1 MLAGSLLRSTPVTS
15 RTTYYLTMRYT
26 VSHGLCLRD
35 TLSSLV
41 VWARLVPSRPGSLQ
55 AGGRSP
61 VLLHP
66 HEHHLKALLQGGLEI
81 APLQL
86 VTLWLIVQRVGAT
99 GVAWGL

>member
-1 MLAGSLLRSTPVTS
+1 MQDLRHGHLGVLS
-15 RTTYYLTMRYT
+15 RIVFVCATLPPL
-26 VSHGLCLRD
+26 SGLCTAFD
-35 TLSSLV
+35 I
-41 VWARLVPSRPGSLQ
+41 ARPGSLQ

-86 VTLWLIVQRVGAT
+86 VTLWLIVQRVGAP